1 MYLWVEK
8 HATYHPILL
17 IKMMPTATRQ
27 GALWGA
33 ASQDWTD
40 LQEPFNRPLWE
51 AMLEAGNVG
60 EGTRFLD
67 AGCGGGGASVLAA
80 RRGARIWGLDAS
92 DSLIRIAA
100 ACIPEGDFCTG
111 DLEALPYDDDAFDV
125 TFASL
130 SVMLATDPLAALREF
145 LRVTAPG
152 GRMIVAIWGAREE
165 CEMRVVL
172 KAIRETLP
180 APPQGKGPFVLSG
193 PGQLEGLIEQA
204 GGTVDGGAGVDCP
217 FEYADFEALWRA
229 QRSAG
234 PFQGALQVV
243 SEARLKEAVHRAV
256 VPFRTPQGGLRL
268 ENRFRYVTARP

>member
-1 MYLWVEK
+1 M
-8 HATYHPILL
+8 HASA
-17 IKMMPTATRQ
+17 KQ
-27 GALWGA
+27 GKLWGA
-33 ASQDWTD
+33 AAQDWTD
-40 LQEPFNRPLWE
+40 LQEPFNWPLWE
-51 AMLEAGNVG
+51 AMLDAGNVG

-80 RRGARIWGLDAS
+80 RRSARIWGLDAS
-92 DSLIRIAA
+92 DALIRIAA
-100 ACIPEGDFCTG
+100 ARIPEGDFRTG
-111 DLEALPYDDDAFDV
+111 DFEALPYDDDAFDV
-125 TFASL
+125 TFSSL

-180 APPQGKGPFVLSG
+180 ARPRGKGPFVLSR

-204 GGTVDGGAGVDCP
+204 GGTVHGGAGVDCP